1 MTNPTI
7 NVSETSSAENRTF
20 QQQFE
25 QAQISATQANQT
37 EPRAIAAHYAPTEHL
52 IIIHLHS
59 GARFS
64 FPPDIAQGLAG
75 ANPAH
80 LAAVEITPMGDG
92 LHWEILDAD
101 FTVVGLLAGRF
112 GTQKW
117 MQQFNLKN
125 RVGLT

>member
-1 MTNPTI
+1 MANPSI
-7 NVSETSSAENRTF
+7 NVSETASPEKRTF

-25 QAQISATQANQT
+25 QAQTAAIQANQA
-37 EPRAIAAHYAPTEHL
+37 EPRAIAAYYDPTQHL
-52 IIIHLHS
+52 IIIHLHN

-75 ANPAH
+75 ASPNH

-101 FTVVGLLAGRF
+101 FTVMGLLAGRF